1 MRPQQK
7 VRFFP
12 GYSCQSLTKKCPEIQ
27 LLLNS
32 ETEMFSTT
40 LFRILQIL
48 LPSLTPQENDYN
60 PITDTD
66 NMKKQ
71 TQNVILFPFWG

>member
-7 VRFFP
+7 VHFFP
-12 GYSCQSLTKKCPEIQ
+12 GYSKCPEIQ

-40 LFRILQIL
+40 LFRIFQIL
-48 LPSLTPQENDYN
+48 LPSLTTRENDYD

-66 NMKKQ
+66 NMRKR
-71 TQNVILFPFWG
+71 TQNVILFPFWS